1 MKKILYIIG
10 CTLTLCS
17 CGLYKNYEPQQID
30 TKGLIREDLNADTTS
45 SIGSLKW
52 EELFTDAKLQSL
64 INEGLEHNS
73 DLAIAK
79 LNIDEAMASLGS
91 AKGAL
96 MPTVDVAASGNL
108 SSYDGSKTTKTYSVG
123 PEVSWQVDI
132 FGKLTNAKKAAAAT
146 MEEKQAYAQAVRT
159 QLIAAIAEY
168 YYTLESLDAK
178 VKVTQKTIESWTEYV
193 GTQKALMNAGQA
205 TRSDVSQAEASKL
218 SAETTLEQLNQQIS
232 QTENSLCAL
241 IGRTSGTVAHG
252 NLDDVKMPDRLSSG
266 VPVDM
271 LNNRPDVRQA
281 EASLK
286 SAFYN
291 TNKARS
297 AFYPSLTLSGSA
309 GWTNSGGVGVSNPG
323 ALLLQAAGSL
333 IQPILNNGQNRANLE
348 IAKAQQ
354 EEAKIKFRQTVLD
367 AGNEVNNAL
376 KNYQTST
383 NMIRLESQQIE
394 KLKQTLGDTEAQMKY
409 GSTNYLQVIVA
420 RQSLLS
426 AQLNVLSD
434 RYNEIDSYITL
445 YQALGGGVK

>member
-1 MKKILYIIG
+1 MLS
-10 CTLTLCS
+10 S
-17 CGLYKNYEPQQID
+17 CGLYKDYQLQQID

-45 SIGSLKW
+45 SIASLRW
-52 EELFTDAKLQSL
+52 EELFTDPNLQSL
-64 INEGLEHNS
+64 IREGLEHNS
-73 DLAIAK
+73 DLAVAK

-96 MPTVDVAASGNL
+96 MPTVDVAGSGNL
-108 SSYDGSKTTKTYSVG
+108 SSYDGNKTTKTYSLG
-123 PEVSWQVDI
+123 PEASWQIDV

-146 MEEKQAYAQAVRT
+146 VEERQAYAQAVRT

-168 YYTLESLDAK
+168 YYTLETLDAK
-178 VKVTQKTIESWTEYV
+178 VKVTHQTINSWTEYV
-193 GTQKALMNAGQA
+193 GTQKALMKAGQA
-205 TRSDVSQAEASKL
+205 TSSDVSQAEASKL
-218 SAETTLEQLNQQIS
+218 SAETTLQQLYQQIS

-241 IGRTSGTVAHG
+241 IGRTSGSVTRG
-252 NLDDVKMPDRLSSG
+252 NLDEVKMPEKLSAG
-266 VPVDM
+266 IPVDM
-271 LNNRPDVRQA
+271 LAARPDVRQA

-291 TNKARS
+291 VNKARA

-309 GWTNSGGVGVSNPG
+309 GWTNSGGVGVTNPG

-333 IQPILNNGQNRANLE
+333 VQPILANGQNKANLE

-354 EEAKIKFRQTVLD
+354 EEARIKFRQTVLD

-376 KNYQTST
+376 QSYQTSVNT
-383 NMIRLESQQIE
+383 IKLENQQID

-409 GSTNYLQVIVA
+409 GSVNYLQVIVT

-426 AQLNVLSD
+426 AQLSKLSD
-434 RYNEIDSYITL
+434 RYSEIDSYIVL